1 MNCVFCRIIK
11 GDIPSYKI
19 YEDEKLFSPYYGKKQ
34 DIVYFKYNQKI
45 YSIESKILR
54 RCVKASRYIGEIDN
68 TYIIFPYQP
77 EPLSEEELKKQFPK
91 AYNYLRKN
99 KEKLEKRDL
108 RNTDW
113 FLFGRSQG
121 IKNSNQ
127 KKIIFKHIISR
138 ETPVVIP
145 YILDEDIVVYGGIFT
160 TSNDLK
166 RVKNIFSSSEFAKY
180 CSLVGKDKSGGF
192 VEISKIS
199 EKIFSISTGAIVGK
213 PRDTILARTASF
225 ESQFLTIS
233 SDLFDLTSNAESD
246 LKSSSV
252 SFSIS
257 DFAYSSATESR
268 IYPAK
273 NWSFL

>member
-1 MNCVFCRIIK
+1 M
-11 GDIPSYKI
+11 
-19 YEDEKLFSPYYGKKQ
+19 
-34 DIVYFKYNQKI
+34 
-45 YSIESKILR
+45 R

-192 VEISKIS
+192 VEISTKMI
-199 EKIFSISTGAIVGK
+199 KDFGIFI
-213 PRDTILARTASF
+213 DNC
-225 ESQFLTIS
+225 Q
-233 SDLFDLTSNAESD
+233 
-246 LKSSSV
+246 
-252 SFSIS
+252 
-257 DFAYSSATESR
+257 
-268 IYPAK
+268 
-273 NWSFL
+273 